1 VTTSRRVR
9 HLLVSLAALG
19 FLVAAPAFPAG
30 FQIMTQGARATGLGL
45 AFTAVADD
53 PTAIFYNPA
62 GLGWQEHFSVEL
74 GAGFLSKLD
83 GQFVGSNPFPGTGEN
98 GKQHLTT
105 FVLPN
110 FYGVVPLLKDLNLG
124 VGVFSP
130 YGLGFRWQN
139 PIPSEPDPWP
149 GRFISTNAVIQ
160 TVDINPVLSWR
171 ITPEISIAGGAD
183 YRLSRVQL
191 ERNNATFDPLTMSE
205 VDTAY
210 VKLDSSIWDNSGWGW
225 NAGLLIKPVPSFS
238 IGASYRSKIKIDYAG
253 TATFTQIL
261 TGNAVF
267 DGLVAA
273 GLPPSPQNV
282 ATQITF
288 PATVNLGMAWVI
300 AQNTIVSVEADW
312 TQWSDFH
319 DLQINFANPLIPDQ
333 DRVTAWKDVWAYRI
347 GFEQK
352 IGKSSVQVG
361 AYYDN
366 SPQPVADVG
375 PLLAD
380 NDRIGY
386 SFGFSYGTERWS
398 VNISD
403 LYLTVHDRTTGP
415 NTDGFYG
422 TYSKEAVNIAIA
434 SLRFSF

>member
-1 VTTSRRVR
+1 
-9 HLLVSLAALG
+9 
-19 FLVAAPAFPAG
+19 
-30 FQIMTQGARATGLGL
+30 MTQGARATGLGL
-45 AFTAVADD
+45 AFTALADD

-62 GLGWQEHFSVEL
+62 GLGFQDHFSVEL
-74 GAGFLSKLD
+74 GAGFISKLN
-83 GQFVGSNPFPGTGEN
+83 GEFTGSGPFPGTGQN

-105 FVLPN
+105 FITPN
-110 FYGVVPLLKDLNLG
+110 FYAVLPLLKDVNLG

-139 PIPSEPDPWP
+139 PIPSEPNPWP

-191 ERNNATFDPLTMSE
+191 ERNNGSFDPLTGSF

-225 NAGLLIKPVPSFS
+225 NAGLLIKPVPTWSV
-238 IGASYRSKIKIDYAG
+238 GASYRSSIKIDYMG
-253 TATFTQIL
+253 TATFNQIL
-261 TGNAVF
+261 TGNDIF
-267 DGLVAA
+267 DAIVASQ
-273 GLPPSPQNV
+273 LPTNPQNV
-282 ATQITF
+282 STQIKF
-288 PATVNLGMAWVI
+288 PASANFGMAWMFG
-300 AQNTIVSVEADW
+300 QNTMASIEADW

-319 DLQINFANPLIPDQ
+319 DLAINFANPLIPDQ
-333 DRVTAWKDVWAYRI
+333 NRVTAWKDVWAYRI

-352 IGKSSVQVG
+352 IGRWALQAG

-375 PLLAD
+375 PILAD

-386 SFGFSYGTERWS
+386 TFGFSYGTPRWS
-398 VNISD
+398 VNVSD
-403 LYLTVHDRTTGP
+403 LYLTVNDRTTGP
-415 NTDGFYG
+415 NTDTFYG